1 MEGKV
6 IFWDRR
12 IEKGFIQYGDDL
24 MIELWAKQSL
34 DRL

>member
-1 MEGKV
+1 MLIEGKV

-12 IEKGFIQYGDDL
+12 IEKGFIQYDDDL
-24 MIELWAKQSL
+24 VYAKESL

>member
-12 IEKGFIQYGDDL
+12 IEKGFIQYDDDL
-24 MIELWAKQSL
+24 MIEFYSKESL